1 MKWQIDRFFEAFG
14 DIKHIDILRAWVLH
28 YIEDEGP
35 NRLMLESA
43 ALTELEGLGFV
54 DLSIV
59 CRERMDAVLVARKL

>member
-1 MKWQIDRFFEAFG
+1 
-14 DIKHIDILRAWVLH
+14 LH

-35 NRLMLESA
+35 DRLMLERA

-59 CRERMDAVLVARKL
+59 CRERMDAVLVARKV